1 MNPQAWP
8 LPALRRF
15 RRHTDVRLVLPV
27 YYGRNESRKRYERRR
42 VFELYGL
49 WLLADE
55 LFGAMALLSVAAG
68 AWALLWAVT

>member
-1 MNPQAWP
+1 MMNQAWP

-42 VFELYGL
+42 VSELYGL
-49 WLLADE
+49 WVLADE
-55 LFGAMALLSVAAG
+55 LFGVVALLSAAAG
-68 AWALLWAVT
+68 AWTLLWAVT

>member
-1 MNPQAWP
+1 MNQAWP

-27 YYGRNESRKRYERRR
+27 YYGRNERRKRYERRR

-49 WLLADE
+49 WLLAEE
-55 LFGAMALLSVAAG
+55 LLFLPTALGATLGGWVWLM
-68 AWALLWAVT
+68 